1 MKTILLISVSILALI
16 SCTSQKG
23 KDEIAVNNLS
33 GTELIARGNY
43 LVNIIGC
50 HDCHTPKI
58 MTERGPVPDTLN
70 IMAGHVEGD
79 LSALVNKEALSDWA
93 LFNGSLTAAV
103 GPWGIS
109 YSANLTSDASGI
121 GSWTEEQFIMAMR
134 EGKYKGIQNSR
145 DLLPP
150 MPWQNFAHMK
160 DEDLKAIFAYLKST
174 KPVRNVVPPAVSP
187 EELDLK

>member
-1 MKTILLISVSILALI
+1 MKTILVISVSIFGLI
-16 SCTSQKG
+16 SCTPQK
-23 KDEIAVNNLS
+23 ENNEVVNNL
-33 GTELIARGNY
+33 TENELIAKGNY

-58 MTERGPVPDTLN
+58 MTERGPMPDTLN
-70 IMAGHVEGD
+70 SMAGHVDGD
-79 LSALVNKEALSDWA
+79 LSALVSKEALSDWV

-121 GSWTEEQFIMAMR
+121 GSWTEDQFIIAMR
-134 EGKYKGIQNSR
+134 DGKYKGIQNSR

-150 MPWQNFAHMK
+150 MPWQNFTQMK
-160 DEDLKAIFAYLKST
+160 DDDLKAIFAYLKST